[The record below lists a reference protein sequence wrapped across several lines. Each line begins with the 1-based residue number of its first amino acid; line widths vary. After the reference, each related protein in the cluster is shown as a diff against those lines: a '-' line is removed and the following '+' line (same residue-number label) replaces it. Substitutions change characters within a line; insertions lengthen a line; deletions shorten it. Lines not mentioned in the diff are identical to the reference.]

1 MYIVPHTYKTS
12 QSILNW
18 LHFGK
23 VDIFDRGSVHFQW
36 NSQLDASTLKS
47 MYLCVI
53 LIKLFTKDNENM
65 LPKISPHLRGEKA
78 LTQQKK

>member
-23 VDIFDRGSVHFQW
+23 IDIFDRGSVLFQW
-36 NSQLDASTLKS
+36 NGQLDASTLNS

-53 LIKLFTKDNENM
+53 LIWVKLFTKDNENM
-65 LPKISPHLRGEKA
+65 LQKISPHLRGEKR
-78 LTQQKK
+78 L